1 MDFKVAIIANLYESR
16 AKIAMIEKAVNE
28 KHIDGSPKTYKEMV
42 DEVRFIL
49 DLDLAVEDAESIRR
63 EI

>member
-1 MDFKVAIIANLYESR
+1 MDFKITIISDLYESR

-42 DEVRFIL
+42 EEVRFIL
-49 DLDLAVEDAESIRR
+49 DLAVEVSESIRR
-63 EI
+63 EF